1 MLIIEDAL
9 PLIKTFLR
17 PLDLSHRA
25 RALTIRVLVAFLMHL
40 GKMSASGAAGAIR
53 TEGRHRAQITRF
65 LGRAYWRRVDVL
77 GCLRAAVLELEV
89 NNGSFFFIVD
99 QTVCSLQGKCAEN
112 TYNTRNT
119 KRRPTKSK
127 RKQKK
132 TAPRSC
138 HCFVMGLLI
147 TPSGI
152 RIPFCRSFYT
162 KEYCTQKQIPHR
174 SQADLAAL
182 LIEELPV
189 PPGARVVV
197 LGDTAFD
204 AQVIRDACQ
213 KRQFRWIVPVNPE
226 RVLAGEKPRPK
237 VSSLNEKLHAE
248 QMVRIE
254 VHAGR
259 GKYVA
264 YRRIARCR
272 IGPKL
277 KPRTYY
283 VHEESRDVHSVGKVR
298 LFFSTIKEPV
308 PGQRVDVQKILMTND
323 EHLPLRDVVEAYQ
336 LRWQIELFFKEL
348 KSELGLH
355 HYQVRQ
361 FEKVDCWVKLC
372 LATFLY
378 LEWIRARKLRQRSLS
393 EKQRAW
399 WQHQRTHGIALAVRQ
414 TAERR
419 ELDLMAK
426 ELETESGRRRL
437 ARLLAQS
444 HPKEYQ
450 AVV

>member
-25 RALTIRVLVAFLMHL
+25 RTLTIRVLVAFLMHL

-77 GCLRAAVLELEV
+77 GSLRAAVLELEV

-336 LRWQIELFFKEL
+336 LRWQIEVYHFDYRPSAEL
-348 KSELGLH
+348 YVEP
-355 HYQVRQ
+355 
-361 FEKVDCWVKLC
+361 
-372 LATFLY
+372 LA
-378 LEWIRARKLRQRSLS
+378 A
-393 EKQRAW
+393 
-399 WQHQRTHGIALAVRQ
+399 
-414 TAERR
+414 
-419 ELDLMAK
+419 
-426 ELETESGRRRL
+426 
-437 ARLLAQS
+437 
-444 HPKEYQ
+444 
-450 AVV
+450 